1 MRCVTLN
8 TWKNEGNYQT
18 RLKAMADGLAALE
31 ADVIALQECFVAEPL
46 ELDTAAILADRLG
59 MHLTRRAMRA
69 KPRIHEGAWVES
81 RSDLA
86 ILSAVEPVSVVCNT
100 VFVSADGDDER
111 GLLRADIIIGGAA
124 IRFGCTHFTHIGG
137 IAGDMVRI
145 AQASAAFHQLLDGWA
160 GPALLMGDFNARA
173 DDDCLSPL
181 FTKSELDCH
190 FRDRGGVGNMID
202 HILLFNQQNKIR
214 VVSQSVAMRPNAHHP
229 ENGPSDHPAII
240 MDVEAYL

>member
-8 TWKNEGNYQT
+8 TWKNEGDYQT
-18 RLKAMADGLAALE
+18 RLTAMADGLAALE

-46 ELDTAAILADRLG
+46 GLDTAAILADRLG

-69 KPRIHEGAWVES
+69 KPRLHQGAWVES

-111 GLLRADIIIGGAA
+111 GLLRADIIIGGAP
-124 IRFGCTHFTHIGG
+124 IRFGCTHLTHVSG
-137 IAGDMVRI
+137 IAGDTVRK
-145 AQASAAFHQLLDGWA
+145 AQVATAVQQLLDGWA
-160 GPALLMGDFNARA
+160 EPAFLMGDFNARA
-173 DDDCLSPL
+173 GDDCLSPL
-181 FTKSELDCH
+181 FAKSEREGH
-190 FRDRGGVGNMID
+190 FRNRGGVANLID
-202 HILLFNQQNKIR
+202 HILLFTQDNKIR
-214 VVSQSVAMRPNAHHP
+214 VDSQSVAMRPNAHRP

-240 MDVEAYL
+240 MDVKAYI